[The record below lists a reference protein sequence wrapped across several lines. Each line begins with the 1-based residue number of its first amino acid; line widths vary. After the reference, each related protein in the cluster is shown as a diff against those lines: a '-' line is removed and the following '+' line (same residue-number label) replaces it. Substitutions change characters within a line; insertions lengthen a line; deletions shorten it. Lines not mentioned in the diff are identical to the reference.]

1 MKMPELINT
10 PTYILNNLN
19 ISNMSTF
26 KKLYFLFV
34 GSFYSQVEKLF
45 TGAIYCFFINRLSF
59 SKVTTEFKDNFY
71 VVSENSD
78 KFYYTNKRFTR
89 MLAGINNFS
98 EHLADA
104 YLLNQISFNKDDTVI
119 DCGSNVGELYPY
131 FYNLFPEIN
140 FIAFEPDREIYE
152 ALKQNFKFKNGISYK
167 FGLSDIDDKK
177 ELFIDSLGADTS
189 LEKNVSSKSYKI
201 EVKPLDFFKFKNVK
215 LIKID
220 GEGHEEEIL
229 NGAKETLKNT
239 KYVTIDHG
247 PEKGPEQLRTTP
259 EVFLSLMNS
268 GFKPIASSK
277 FREITLFKNTNL

>member
-1 MKMPELINT
+1 MPYLINT

-19 ISNMSTF
+19 TSNMRYI
-26 KKLYFLFV
+26 KKLYYFLV
-34 GSFYSQVEKLF
+34 GLFYSQIEKYF
-45 TGAIYCFFINRLSF
+45 SGSVYCFFINRLSI
-59 SKVTTEFKDNFY
+59 SKVSTKLEGKFY
-71 VVSENSD
+71 VVSENSE

-89 MLAGINNFS
+89 MLGGINNFS
-98 EHLADA
+98 QHLANA

-140 FIAFEPDREIYE
+140 FIAFEPDLEIYE
-152 ALKQNFKFKNGISYK
+152 ALKKNFKFKNGKSYK

-189 LEKNVSSKSYKI
+189 LVKSDSNKSYKI
-201 EVKPLDFFKFKNVK
+201 EVKPLDYFNFKNVK

-247 PEKGPEQLRTTP
+247 PEKGPQKLRTTP
-259 EVFLSLMNS
+259 EVFLNLMNA
-268 GFKPIASSK
+268 GFEPIASSK
-277 FREITLFKNTNL
+277 FREITLFKNTNI

>member
-1 MKMPELINT
+1 MPKLINT

-19 ISNMSTF
+19 TSNMRSI
-26 KKLYFLFV
+26 KKLYYLLV
-34 GSFYSQVEKLF
+34 SIFYSQIEKIF
-45 TGAIYCFFINRLSF
+45 SGSVYCFFINRLSF
-59 SKVTTEFKDNFY
+59 SKVTTKFEDKFY
-71 VVSENSD
+71 VISENSD

-89 MLAGINNFS
+89 MLGGINNFS
-98 EHLADA
+98 QHLAND
-104 YLLNQISFNKDDTVI
+104 YLLNQISFSKDDTVI
-119 DCGSNVGELYPY
+119 DCGSNVGELCPY

-140 FIAFEPDREIYE
+140 FIAFEPDLEIYE
-152 ALKQNFKFKNGISYK
+152 ALNKNFKFKNGMSYK

-189 LEKNVSSKSYKI
+189 LEKTDSNKSYKI
-201 EVKPLDFFKFKNVK
+201 EVKPLDYFNFKNVK

-247 PEKGPEQLRTTP
+247 PEKGPQKLRTTP
-259 EVFLSLMNS
+259 EVFLILMNA
-268 GFKPIASSK
+268 GFEPIASSK
-277 FREITLFKNTNL
+277 FREITLFKNTNI

>member
-1 MKMPELINT
+1 MPELINT

-19 ISNMSTF
+19 TSNMRAI
-26 KKLYFLFV
+26 KKLYYFLV
-34 GSFYSQVEKLF
+34 GLFYSQVEKIF
-45 TGAIYCFFINRLSF
+45 SGSVYCFFINRLSF
-59 SKVTTEFKDNFY
+59 SKVTTKLEDKFY

-89 MLAGINNFS
+89 MLSGINKFS
-98 EHLADA
+98 QHLANA

-131 FYNLFPEIN
+131 FYNLSPEIN
-140 FIAFEPDREIYE
+140 FIAFEPDLEIYE
-152 ALKQNFKFKNGISYK
+152 ALKKNFKFKNGMSYK

-189 LEKNVSSKSYKI
+189 LEKSDSSKSYKI
-201 EVKPLDFFKFKNVK
+201 EVKPLDYFNFKNVK

-259 EVFLSLMNS
+259 EVFLNLMNS
-268 GFKPIASSK
+268 GFEPIASSK
-277 FREITLFKNTNL
+277 YREITLFKNTNF